1 MDNANVQTG
10 IELFKSGNKPR
21 ALQIFLDVLKRE
33 PKNEIAW
40 LWLAACVESPQQ
52 KRDCF
57 HKILAINP
65 NNTYAQKAL
74 AELELQSIS
83 EPKPVPQSGTVLK
96 CPSCG
101 SVMGQPDHTG
111 LVQCRYCGTTITY
124 HPPVEK
130 TEKKSVERYLEIC
143 KSALEVKNYKE
154 TLEYAN
160 KVLEIDPENIDA
172 WINKAI
178 ASFWFTTEAK
188 NRYDEAMNYLQ
199 KAEGI
204 SSNNERIREVKQE
217 LTYQQA
223 QWQIYLGNEKIKQGD
238 DESHLISTR
247 YSDGLIQLAARQ
259 LEAYNKKMEYYL
271 EAMNLFLAADSYAP
285 NDVGI
290 LENIEA
296 LVSSSKSFNWGN
308 AIYNKIQI
316 LQVLRSKPIAE
327 EKLPGL
333 KQELQQVQQNR
344 AALKKR
350 NSLFDV
356 FKLDAAEDKEKNLKD
371 EIAKYEAIVA
381 YKL

>member
-1 MDNANVQTG
+1 MDSVNVQTG

-21 ALQIFLDVLKRE
+21 ALQIFLEVLKKE

-40 LWLAACVESPQQ
+40 LWLAACVENPQQ

-74 AELELQSIS
+74 AELELQTIS
-83 EPKPVPQSGTVLK
+83 EPKPIPQSGTVLK

-111 LVQCRYCGTTITY
+111 LVQCGYCGTTITY

-130 TEKKSVERYLEIC
+130 IERKSVERYLEIC

-160 KVLEIDPENIDA
+160 KVLEIDPENVDA

-204 SSNNERIREVKQE
+204 SSDNERIREVKQE
-217 LTYQQA
+217 LIYQQA

-238 DESHLISTR
+238 DESHFISTR

-271 EAMNLFLAADSYAP
+271 EAMNLFLTADSYIP
-285 NDVGI
+285 NDVSV

-296 LVSSSKSFNWGN
+296 LVSSSKSFNWGD
-308 AIYNKIQI
+308 AIYKKIQI

-327 EKLPGL
+327 EKLP
-333 KQELQQVQQNR
+333 KIKKELQLVQQNL

-350 NSLFDV
+350 NSLFDA
-356 FKLDAAEDKEKNLKD
+356 FKLDAAEDKEKKLKE

>member
-178 ASFWFTTEAK
+178 ASIWITTEAK

-333 KQELQQVQQNR
+333 KQELQQVQQNL

>member
-1 MDNANVQTG
+1 MDSVNVQTG

-21 ALQIFLDVLKRE
+21 ALQIFLEVLKKE

-40 LWLAACVESPQQ
+40 LWLAACVENPQQ

-74 AELELQSIS
+74 AELELQTIS
-83 EPKPVPQSGTVLK
+83 EPKSVPQSGIVLK

-101 SVMGQPDHTG
+101 SAMGQPDHTG
-111 LVQCRYCGTTITY
+111 LVQCGYCGTTITY

-130 TEKKSVERYLEIC
+130 TEKKNIERYLEIC
-143 KSALEVKNYKE
+143 RSALEVKNYKE

-160 KVLEIDPENIDA
+160 KALEVDPKNVDA

-188 NRYDEAMNYLQ
+188 NRYDEAMSYLH

-204 SSNNERIREVKQE
+204 SLDNERIREVKRE

-223 QWQIYLGNEKIKQGD
+223 QWQIHLGNEEIKRGD
-238 DESHLISTR
+238 DEAHFISTR

-259 LEAYNKKMEYYL
+259 LEARNKKMEHYL
-271 EAMNLFLAADSYAP
+271 EAMKFFLAADSYTP
-285 NDVGI
+285 NDVSV

-296 LVSSSKSFNWGN
+296 LVSISKSFNWGN
-308 AIYNKIQI
+308 AIYEKTQI
-316 LQVLRSKPIAE
+316 LQMLRSKPIAE
-327 EKLPGL
+327 EKLPKL
-333 KQELQQVQQNR
+333 KQELQQVQQNL

-350 NSLFDV
+350 NSLFDA
-356 FKLDAAEDKEKNLKD
+356 FKLDAAEDKEKKLKE
-371 EIAKYEAIVA
+371 EIDRCESIIA
-381 YKL
+381 YKF